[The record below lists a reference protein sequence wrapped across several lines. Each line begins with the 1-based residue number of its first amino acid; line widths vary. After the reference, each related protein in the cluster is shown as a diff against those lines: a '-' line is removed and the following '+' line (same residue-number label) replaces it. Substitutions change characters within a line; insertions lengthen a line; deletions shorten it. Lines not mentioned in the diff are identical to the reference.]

1 MESLPLDVEGPSDA
15 RCTIA
20 AENAGATRR
29 PIRFGVP
36 DPVGLP
42 LPPVLLTGQRERRM
56 EQGRVG
62 PSVAP
67 EFPSN
72 SSSLP
77 RSSSSRRACVATSA
91 PRVRRTHRA
100 REGSRR
106 RRAGGPASLHTS

>member
-20 AENAGATRR
+20 TENAGATRR

-42 LPPVLLTGQRERRM
+42 LPPVLLTGQRGQRM

-67 EFPSN
+67 EFPLVVEIGPKGGRRHN
-72 SSSLP
+72 SPLSSL
-77 RSSSSRRACVATSA
+77 SACY
-91 PRVRRTHRA
+91 H
-100 REGSRR
+100 EGCYFYLR
-106 RRAGGPASLHTS
+106 